1 MASGEREALLGESPA
16 PDAGV
21 GDTKWSPHAVAV
33 KAGDGWRAWAVPA
46 GSSAALVLFVVAQ
59 SSAMWIAEGGADVS
73 LPGHHPSNS
82 HASVSYN
89 LPDTVLELFRS
100 NEHLLGTRVL
110 RSHTPVACN
119 RQMKSPFL
127 QMGRTEHPPLTADRL
142 CQSPPVRVHRRARA
156 GILGS
161 MAASQ
166 ARVRAR
172 RVVHARVRAKSS
184 EMAPM
189 VSFFLFPYGQ
199 LD

>member
-1 MASGEREALLGESPA
+1 MENGEREALLGDSPA
-16 PDAGV
+16 PDAGF

-73 LPGHHPSNS
+73 LPGHHRSNS

-119 RQMKSPFL
+119 RQMKFY
-127 QMGRTEHPPLTADRL
+127 
-142 CQSPPVRVHRRARA
+142 
-156 GILGS
+156 
-161 MAASQ
+161 
-166 ARVRAR
+166 
-172 RVVHARVRAKSS
+172 
-184 EMAPM
+184 
-189 VSFFLFPYGQ
+189 LFTDGTSNT
-199 LD
+199 LH